1 MVCKNCGTKI
11 PMGGKFCPNCRW
23 KVTKEKEDKTIKK
36 LGITCSRCGA
46 AIPEGGKFCPKCRYP
61 AGKPFIKPEP
71 RCSRCGSPIPKG
83 LKECPGCGY
92 PVKPGGRDPKPLK
105 DWWDVLHYKR

>member
-23 KVTKEKEDKTIKK
+23 KVTKEKEDKIIRKPE
-36 LGITCSRCGA
+36 ITCSRCGA
-46 AIPEGGKFCPKCRYP
+46 AIPEGGKFCPNCR
-61 AGKPFIKPEP
+61 
-71 RCSRCGSPIPKG
+71 
-83 LKECPGCGY
+83 CGY

-105 DWWDVLHYKR
+105 DWWDVPTL